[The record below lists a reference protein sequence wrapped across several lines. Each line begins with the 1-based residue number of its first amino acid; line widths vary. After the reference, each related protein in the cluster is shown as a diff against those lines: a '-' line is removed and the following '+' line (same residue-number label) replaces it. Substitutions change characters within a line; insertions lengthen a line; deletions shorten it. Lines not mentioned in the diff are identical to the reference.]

1 MQQQEGIE
9 NEYGVF
15 YRALSYGI
23 CGRDF
28 NPEQDASSIT
38 GISDGVLV
46 YYALKSSES
55 LRGSRVTSP
64 GTRCTVLVVLYG
76 LGNVAL

>member
-9 NEYGVF
+9 NEYGVP
-15 YRALSYGI
+15 YRALIRGI

-28 NPEQDASSIT
+28 NPEQDVSSIT

-46 YYALKSSES
+46 HYTLKSSER
-55 LRGSRVTSP
+55 LRGS
-64 GTRCTVLVVLYG
+64 GELLYPR
-76 LGNVAL
+76 